1 MNQLENWNLILMIW
15 IFPVQIKWA
24 LQKTKRKL
32 RVMKSK
38 SKNVFLNFKRMLE
51 RLSLNFMKWLEPYCS
66 AIAEPK
72 KTWWTFIENKI
83 SSMRNLIT
91 NNGTKWKNKVKKTKS
106 CWLISMEAILKVAIC
121 PSTSN
126 GKQIKIFLN

>member
-1 MNQLENWNLILMIW
+1 
-15 IFPVQIKWA
+15 
-24 LQKTKRKL
+24 L
-32 RVMKSK
+32 RHVKSK

-66 AIAEPK
+66 ATVEPK
-72 KTWWTFIENKI
+72 KTWWTFIENNK
-83 SSMRNLIT
+83 SSMRKMIT
-91 NNGTKWKNKVKKTKS
+91 GNGTKWKNKVKITKS

-121 PSTSN
+121 PSTSS